1 MDKNLE
7 VLLKQLLVFE
17 RSSGGGAEGAHC
29 DEQDIAA
36 LLDGTVSGD
45 ELRRLQ
51 RHITSCPEC
60 AGALSLAVAQ
70 DFRGTDIEP
79 GVASFQRVR
88 SAVIRALRSLVMRVN
103 VALSAKRLELR
114 QTYGD
119 VIKGS
124 EIMPLGV
131 YRARFG
137 VPNEET
143 VTVVKETPLG
153 VVTIT
158 LVTGGH
164 KSVNIAVNCS
174 DRATKKNCSDIRF
187 SLVQGDRELES
198 RVAPHGSCSFERVCA
213 GDYTVDIISENGTMS
228 SVELHIEA

>member
-7 VLLKQLLVFE
+7 ILLKQLLAFE

-36 LLDGTVSGD
+36 LLDRTVSGD

-51 RHITSCPEC
+51 SHITSCPEC
-60 AGALSLAVAQ
+60 AGALSLSISLSLY
-70 DFRGTDIEP
+70 GKDIEP
-79 GVASFQRVR
+79 GAASFQRVR
-88 SAVIRALRSLVMRVN
+88 SSVIRALRSFVMRVN

-114 QTYGD
+114 QTDGD

-124 EIMPLGV
+124 EIMPLSV

-137 VPNEET
+137 VTDEET
-143 VTVVKETPLG
+143 VMVVKETPIG

-158 LVTGGH
+158 LVTVGP
-164 KSVNIAVNCS
+164 KSVNVTVNCS
-174 DRATKKNCSDIRF
+174 DRETKKHCSDIRF
-187 SLVQGDRELES
+187 SLVQGDREMES
-198 RVAPHGSCSFERVCA
+198 RIAPQGSCTFERVCA
-213 GDYTVDIISENGTMS
+213 GEYTVDIIAENGSMS
-228 SVELHIEA
+228 SVALHIEA